1 MKKTDSCDRIRQKDI
16 KRGGVAERGGT
27 KREMSTR
34 RVIPRKKG
42 KIVERKKDME
52 I

>member
-1 MKKTDSCDRIRQKDI
+1 M
-16 KRGGVAERGGT
+16 AERGGT

-42 KIVERKKDME
+42 KLWREKKIWRFDEIALGKEMEKKTKRKS
-52 I
+52 